1 MNKKKIIIIFSALLI
16 VLAILFGVYIFFS
29 SYMFDENGKITDSFT
44 LFYERLEELENDS
57 EREELIKFGIEND
70 IISEEEAKEL
80 RKK

>member
-1 MNKKKIIIIFSALLI
+1 MNKKKIIISALLI

>member
-16 VLAILFGVYIFFS
+16 VLAILFGIYIFFS

-57 EREELIKFGIEND
+57 EREELIKFGIENN

-80 RKK
+80 LKK

>member
-16 VLAILFGVYIFFS
+16 VLAILFGIYIFFS
-29 SYMFDENGKITDSFT
+29 SYMFDENGKITNSFT

-57 EREELIKFGIEND
+57 EREELIKFGIENN

-80 RKK
+80 LKK